1 MVGDRWKDVE
11 AGRRA
16 GCRTVLID
24 NHYAEAKQDQPTFTV
39 NSFQEAVAAILSG
52 KENT

>member
-24 NHYAEAKQDQPTFTV
+24 NHYAEPNRSKPTYTV
-39 NSFQEAVAAILSG
+39 NNFEEAVAAILSG
-52 KENT
+52 KENA